1 MSITTVQLLQRVARR
16 ARPASDS
23 NGGDVTRFSLSEQGD
38 MLQAC
43 NAALQQCYNALPVYF
58 KDITVGMTLP
68 APLAVTLNVTAGSST
83 LNATAFTSDQVG
95 RSVVIQGDPNWNQ
108 ILGPTSL
115 LNPYMGRTGLQPATV
130 YGDAVYSTRY
140 PFDRII
146 GNPRFPTPNLYPM
159 LRTEMYY
166 GSLVTPFVY
175 TVGMPQSWWVQTFGN
190 SQGINPM
197 LALRFAP
204 APDQAYVIDVRMAF
218 WPLRLLES
226 DFEAATVIPVP
237 DQFIETALIPL
248 ALRNLML
255 TPIFDKQDP
264 QTIIAAATA
273 AEEYLRLQPTQVG
286 APSNRVFTPIGF

>member
-1 MSITTVQLLQRVARR
+1 
-16 ARPASDS
+16 
-23 NGGDVTRFSLSEQGD
+23 

-115 LNPYMGRTGLQPATV
+115 LNPYMGQTGLQPATV

-237 DQFIETALIPL
+237 DQFIDTALIPL

-273 AEEYLRLQPTQVG
+273 AEEYLRLQPTHVG
-286 APSNRVFTPIGF
+286 ATSNRVFTPIGF